1 MNQQDLGELH
11 RFAVE
16 ASGLAPWEWDIPSQQ
31 VFLSP
36 QWSRLIG
43 STGHVLRMEDLL
55 ARIHAKDVERVRRR
69 LEENVQGL
77 RPRLQ
82 VEFRIRLGEDWLW
95 TEALGTVTR
104 RDAAGRALR
113 MMGTA
118 ADISRRRRTQEA
130 LVAARRSAEAG
141 DRAKSEL
148 LANVSHE
155 MRTPLN
161 AILGLTNLLLQSP
174 LNDEQRNFLHLIDS
188 SAGNLLALLNDVL
201 DFSKMEAGKLSFE
214 QVRFDLR
221 RWLNELVAPHALAAR
236 KKGLRFETQ
245 VAPELP
251 QTLVGDPVRLRQIL
265 SNLLANAVKFT
276 AQGGIGV
283 SLALGPD
290 NGDLGGERLRL
301 LMEVHDTGIGIPADQ
316 QRAIFEA
323 FTQVD
328 ASTTRRYGGTGL
340 GLAICARLASMMDG
354 AIRVHSEPGQG
365 SQFQVSVTL
374 TQIDE
379 APDTNLT
386 APLASEE
393 IALAGRKV
401 LLAEDNA
408 VNELLMRR
416 MLKQMGCSVE
426 VARDGNEVLALWQ
439 RQPFDLILMDVQMPG
454 LSGFDATARIRE
466 HEARAGG
473 HMPIVALTAHAM
485 PGDREECLAAGMD
498 SYVSKPVPVE
508 MLTEAMRAALAT
520 GVAGPQALLPA
531 LDLLLPDVSV
541 APRGTAIAVA
551 LLDQLRSALKRRDSA
566 ALLVALMDFKSWL
579 QQGRDAGN
587 ALVMTTSLANAARQ
601 GHWALLEQAL
611 PVFEEKVRRA
621 GG

>member
-1 MNQQDLGELH
+1 MDQQDWGELH

-16 ASGLAPWEWDIPSQQ
+16 ASGLAPWEWDISSQQ

-43 STGHVLRMEDLL
+43 STAHVRCMEDLL
-55 ARIHAKDVERVRRR
+55 ARIHAQDVERVRRR
-69 LEENVQGL
+69 LEETVQGL
-77 RPRLQ
+77 RPRFEA
-82 VEFRIRLGEDWLW
+82 EFRIRLGEEWLW
-95 TEALGTVTR
+95 AEALGMVTR

-118 ADISRRRRTQEA
+118 TDVSQRRRTQEA

-174 LNDEQRNFLHLIDS
+174 VNDEQRNFLHLIDS

-201 DFSKMEAGKLSFE
+201 DLSKMEAGKLSFE
-214 QVRFDLR
+214 QVRFDVR
-221 RWLNELVAPHALAAR
+221 RWLNELVAPHALAAGR
-236 KKGLRFETQ
+236 KGLRFETE
-245 VAPELP
+245 VAPDLP

-265 SNLLANAVKFT
+265 SNLLSNAIKFT
-276 AQGGIGV
+276 SQGRIAV

-290 NGDLGGERLRL
+290 NGDLGGDRLRL
-301 LMEVHDTGIGIPADQ
+301 LMEVRDTGIGIPTDKQ
-316 QRAIFEA
+316 ETIFEA

-354 AIRVHSEPGQG
+354 TIRVRSEPGRG
-365 SQFQVSVTL
+365 SRFQVSVIL
-374 TQIDE
+374 TQVDD
-379 APDTNLT
+379 APATTIN
-386 APLASEE
+386 ASLVPEE
-393 IALAGRKV
+393 IVLAGRKV

-439 RQPFDLILMDVQMPG
+439 RQLFDLILMDVQMPG

-498 SYVSKPVPVE
+498 SYVSKPVSVE
-508 MLTEAMRAALAT
+508 MLTEAMRTALASS
-520 GVAGPQALLPA
+520 VAGPQVMLPA
-531 LDLLLPDVSV
+531 LDLLLPDAAVASPRPESAV
-541 APRGTAIAVA
+541 AP
-551 LLDQLRSALKRRDSA
+551 LDQLRAALARRDGE
-566 ALLVALMDFKSWL
+566 ALLVALMDLKSWL
-579 QQGRDAGN
+579 QQGREAGN
-587 ALVMTTSLANAARQ
+587 ALAMTASLANAARQ
-601 GHWALLEQAL
+601 GHWALLERAL
-611 PVFEEKVRRA
+611 PVFEKEVQRA